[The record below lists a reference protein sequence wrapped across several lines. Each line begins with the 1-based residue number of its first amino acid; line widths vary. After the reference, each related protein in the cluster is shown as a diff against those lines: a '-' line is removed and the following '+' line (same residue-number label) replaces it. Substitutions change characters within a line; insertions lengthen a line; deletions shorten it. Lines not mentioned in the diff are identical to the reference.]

1 MTPKDNRRQYMRQS
15 SQQHS
20 HFSGLRISPITL
32 YTSLTMGIGNTPLRK
47 CLGNYRKIIFF
58 TFRLLWRVR
67 KFVVKAMTSSNKLA
81 HISKISNRQR
91 DPMAANVIKSYG
103 QGNQRAEDAIDTA
116 LVTATNTISI
126 VEDNDQ
132 GSILPTLSAAV
143 RDIFN
148 IPEADDIETIA
159 AVGNIETAPI
169 NATENN
175 WNYFVALNSIEMGD
189 LELQAKQ
196 LCELLETGG
205 DQTSLAERLSYRL
218 LKY

>member
-1 MTPKDNRRQYMRQS
+1 M
-15 SQQHS
+15 
-20 HFSGLRISPITL
+20 
-32 YTSLTMGIGNTPLRK
+32 
-47 CLGNYRKIIFF
+47 
-58 TFRLLWRVR
+58 
-67 KFVVKAMTSSNKLA
+67 
-81 HISKISNRQR
+81 
-91 DPMAANVIKSYG
+91 
-103 QGNQRAEDAIDTA
+103 
-116 LVTATNTISI
+116 
-126 VEDNDQ
+126 
-132 GSILPTLSAAV
+132 

-205 DQTSLAERLSYRL
+205 DQTSLAERAILSIVKILTGDQKSDTELAQQIMERAIPLQTRTIIGDGMADFILATQTGKNLGVYKREFCRTQLLLGSMLREDIRL
-218 LKY
+218 LNPYENQDLIWDEDLYILASDGVDFEWQYEDELGQIIYYLPIEYLPQPVGRP